1 MNTAVNTNQF
11 NYRFK
16 LTDYS
21 LFDRNRARRVA
32 IYGRVSTEHEAQ
44 LSALDN
50 QLQWYDDQVRYHPN
64 WDVVAKYIDE
74 GITGTQAKKRP
85 DFLRMIEDAKQG
97 KFDLIVTR
105 EVCRFA
111 RNVVDTLVVTRELKS
126 IGVEV
131 FFIEDNI
138 WTMDGDGELRLS
150 LMATLAQEESRKT
163 SERVKAGQKIS
174 RDNGVLYGNGNIL
187 GYDRVGDT
195 YVINEEQAETV
206 RMIYD
211 LYLQG
216 YGSMKIAGILT
227 ERKRKTA
234 SGLVKWSVSNIMR
247 AIRNATYTGT
257 KCYNKSRSNNFLEQ
271 KRINNLD
278 MSTYEYVE
286 GDFPAIIS
294 QEIWDKAQEIR
305 ESRVKPSL
313 VSATKTTHSK
323 RDSADVWV
331 NKLRCSCGSSFRKN
345 KWHTKLD
352 GKTSYGYQ
360 CYNQL
365 NNGNKKKREELG
377 LDTDGYCDTRMITD
391 WKLDFMAKAL
401 LEHLWTER
409 RKSVLIAIDLI
420 KCYYKEEKEIGK
432 QSDVVVV
439 QARLDK
445 ANTRLTNLIAMR
457 ADGEITKDEY
467 QVMRTPIDTE
477 IQELQKVLEN
487 IPTDNDNLKGFDLDS
502 IISTLNS
509 LVDFS
514 GSTISH
520 DVINQFVYL
529 VTPTSDTTFE
539 WYVNLNGKP
548 NVKATFTAEGRKKN
562 CLIRLEEIERISS
575 LHRKENE
582 SNAQLIKNPCLL
594 TYLHT
599 VRCARC
605 ACARRWRCSCWRSW
619 PPGSR
624 SGSARSGRSKA
635 QGKKKPGRRQLPAP
649 RFCFC
654 AALCYNG
661 PSRSKGIAIPMVKVL
676 FICHGN
682 ICRSPMAEYLLRDMV
697 RRQGLAAQFQIAS
710 AATSREEIGNDV
722 YPPARAELRA
732 HGVPVGHRAAVQVT
746 PRDYDDYDWLL
757 TMDEN
762 NARNLRRILPHD
774 PDGKIRALLSFA
786 GLQRGIADPWYTGD
800 FGTTY
805 DDLVLGCTAFLDALR
820 RRGDI

>member
-1 MNTAVNTNQF
+1 MNTTVNEY

-16 LTDYS
+16 LTDYA
-21 LFDRNRARRVA
+21 LFDRNRARKVA

-44 LSALDN
+44 LSALEN

-64 WDVVAKYIDE
+64 WTVCERYIDE

-85 DFLRMIEDAKQG
+85 AFLRMIEDAKNG

-111 RNVVDTLVVTRELKS
+111 RNVVDTLVVTRELKG

-131 FFIEDNI
+131 FFIDDNI

-195 YVINEEQAETV
+195 YIINEEQAETV

-216 YGSMKIAGILT
+216 YGSMKIAKILT

-286 GDFPAIIS
+286 GDFPAIAS
-294 QEIWDKAQEIR
+294 QEVWDKAQKIR
-305 ESRVKPSL
+305 ESRMKPSL
-313 VSATKTTHSK
+313 VSSTKTTHSK
-323 RDSADVWV
+323 RDSKDIWV
-331 NKLRCSCGSSFRKN
+331 NKLRCSCGSSYRKN
-345 KWHTKLD
+345 KWHTKKD
-352 GKTSYGYQ
+352 GGVSYGYQ

-377 LDTDGYCDTRMITD
+377 LDTDGYCDSRMITD

-409 RKSVLIAIDLI
+409 KESVLIAIDLI
-420 KCYYKEEKEIGK
+420 KRYYRDERTADGK
-432 QSDVVVV
+432 SDVVAL
-439 QARLDK
+439 QSKLEK
-445 ANTRLTNLIAMR
+445 ANSRLQNLIAMR

-467 QVMRTPIDTE
+467 QTMRSSVDAE
-477 IQELQKVLEN
+477 IQALQKSLGEMPTEETTTRGLE
-487 IPTDNDNLKGFDLDS
+487 LDG
-502 IISTLNS
+502 IISTLNT
-509 LVDFS
+509 LIDFS
-514 GSTISH
+514 GSKISH

-529 VTPTSDTTFE
+529 VTPTSDTTFN
-539 WYVNLNGKP
+539 WYIN
-548 NVKATFTAEGRKKN
+548 F
-562 CLIRLEEIERISS
+562 
-575 LHRKENE
+575 
-582 SNAQLIKNPCLL
+582 
-594 TYLHT
+594 
-599 VRCARC
+599 
-605 ACARRWRCSCWRSW
+605 
-619 PPGSR
+619 
-624 SGSARSGRSKA
+624 
-635 QGKKKPGRRQLPAP
+635 
-649 RFCFC
+649 
-654 AALCYNG
+654 
-661 PSRSKGIAIPMVKVL
+661 
-676 FICHGN
+676 
-682 ICRSPMAEYLLRDMV
+682 
-697 RRQGLAAQFQIAS
+697 
-710 AATSREEIGNDV
+710 
-722 YPPARAELRA
+722 
-732 HGVPVGHRAAVQVT
+732 
-746 PRDYDDYDWLL
+746 
-757 TMDEN
+757 
-762 NARNLRRILPHD
+762 
-774 PDGKIRALLSFA
+774 
-786 GLQRGIADPWYTGD
+786 
-800 FGTTY
+800 
-805 DDLVLGCTAFLDALR
+805 
-820 RRGDI
+820 

>member
-420 KCYYKEEKEIGK
+420 KYYYKEERENGK
-432 QSDVVVV
+432 QSDAVVV

-477 IQELQKVLEN
+477 IQELQKALEN
-487 IPTDNDNLKGFDLDS
+487 IPTESDNSKGFDLDG

-514 GSTISH
+514 GNTISH
-520 DVINQFVYL
+520 DVINQFVYM

-582 SNAQLIKNPCLL
+582 SNAQFIKNPCLL
-594 TYLHT
+594 TYLHRLPSRT
-599 VRCARC
+599 SSNPALSRPCAHTCRGKITFPGA
-605 ACARRWRCSCWRSW
+605 AC
-619 PPGSR
+619 R
-624 SGSARSGRSKA
+624 SGFF
-635 QGKKKPGRRQLPAP
+635 QGGTLHVPRPAFP
-649 RFCFC
+649 H
-654 AALCYNG
+654 L
-661 PSRSKGIAIPMVKVL
+661 L
-676 FICHGN
+676 L
-682 ICRSPMAEYLLRDMV
+682 LLREGRAGGCRGGSHCRRAGAV
-697 RRQGLAAQFQIAS
+697 R
-710 AATSREEIGNDV
+710 
-722 YPPARAELRA
+722 
-732 HGVPVGHRAAVQVT
+732 HHR
-746 PRDYDDYDWLL
+746 P
-757 TMDEN
+757 
-762 NARNLRRILPHD
+762 
-774 PDGKIRALLSFA
+774 
-786 GLQRGIADPWYTGD
+786 
-800 FGTTY
+800 
-805 DDLVLGCTAFLDALR
+805 
-820 RRGDI
+820 

>member
-391 WKLDFMAKAL
+391 WKLDFMAKSL
-401 LEHLWTER
+401 LEHLWTD
-409 RKSVLIAIDLI
+409 RKESVLLALDLI
-420 KCYYKEEKEIGK
+420 KRYYRDERVTSGK
-432 QSDVVVV
+432 GDTTVI
-439 QARLDK
+439 QAKLNKATSRLK
-445 ANTRLTNLIAMR
+445 NLIAMR

-467 QVMRTPIDTE
+467 QAMRSPVDAE
-477 IQELQKVLEN
+477 IRDLQRALEEVPKAEGHGN
-487 IPTDNDNLKGFDLDS
+487 GLDLDG
-502 IISTLNS
+502 ITATLHS

-514 GSTISH
+514 EPTLNH
-520 DVINQFVYL
+520 DVINKFVYQ
-529 VTPTSDTTFE
+529 VTPTSDTSFH
-539 WYVNLNGKP
+539 WYINLNG
-548 NVKATFTAEGRKKN
+548 NTKARAVYTVEGRKKKN
-562 CLIRLEEIERISS
+562 VIKLEEIEEISS

-582 SNAQLIKNPCLL
+582 DATILIQ
-594 TYLHT
+594 
-599 VRCARC
+599 
-605 ACARRWRCSCWRSW
+605 
-619 PPGSR
+619 PP
-624 SGSARSGRSKA
+624 
-635 QGKKKPGRRQLPAP
+635 LV
-649 RFCFC
+649 F
-654 AALCYNG
+654 
-661 PSRSKGIAIPMVKVL
+661 
-676 FICHGN
+676 
-682 ICRSPMAEYLLRDMV
+682 
-697 RRQGLAAQFQIAS
+697 
-710 AATSREEIGNDV
+710 
-722 YPPARAELRA
+722 
-732 HGVPVGHRAAVQVT
+732 
-746 PRDYDDYDWLL
+746 
-757 TMDEN
+757 
-762 NARNLRRILPHD
+762 
-774 PDGKIRALLSFA
+774 ALLHRLPSA
-786 GLQRGIADPWYTGD
+786 NSANKKLTQ
-800 FGTTY
+800 
-805 DDLVLGCTAFLDALR
+805 TA
-820 RRGDI
+820 